1 MKHCLWRFRLDSFLI
16 MKLHPWKCRL
26 DNFVIMKLHPWFE
39 LDNFL
44 RMTISS
50 LEVPTGHF
58 SKSFTLWAPA
68 KTFLSH
74 VCYCI
79 AVLTSWNTCQLI
91 GFIGGYRTV
100 CVTAHS
106 CTSTHDTN
114 IAVQIRNGI
123 GRNCICNIS
132 RFEKGQLKN
141 DEVLWDFFL
150 LIIFFFCSNAWEV
163 STEYLKEQMITHF
176 SFIPVCD
183 QASDV
188 DVVSRGC
195 IPVTSQGGC
204 HGEGE
209 VSRAPPQCDQPPVRC
224 GWYAHPWCCGKWQPL
239 QQLWQREFWHHY
251 LQNSAALWLTCL
263 VRRDRFPVSK

>member
-44 RMTISS
+44 RMTVSS
-50 LEVPTGHF
+50 LEVPSGHF

-68 KTFLSH
+68 KTFSFH

-91 GFIGGYRTV
+91 GFIGGYRIV

-123 GRNCICNIS
+123 GRNCLCNIS

-141 DEVLWDFFL
+141 YEVLWDFF
-150 LIIFFFCSNAWEV
+150 FSSSSFSA
-163 STEYLKEQMITHF
+163 QMHE
-176 SFIPVCD
+176 
-183 QASDV
+183 
-188 DVVSRGC
+188 R
-195 IPVTSQGGC
+195 
-204 HGEGE
+204 
-209 VSRAPPQCDQPPVRC
+209 
-224 GWYAHPWCCGKWQPL
+224 
-239 QQLWQREFWHHY
+239 
-251 LQNSAALWLTCL
+251 
-263 VRRDRFPVSK
+263 